1 MTNLIPFNTLSDLI
15 NHENWPSPVV
25 NARRTKNALLNHFD
39 YSEYTGLN
47 GEKVVVKKFKDGSYN
62 GPTLFDF
69 VERLDILCETAL
81 RLLDVNSSEY
91 KKQLERIQDAYQT
104 VLLNLN
110 EQCKIE
116 PIELKNILAGEK
128 DVIPTI
134 HLALDHLQQFVVSAM
149 TVIEPNVFYPDAK
162 NQTVNQKMK
171 KALARF
177 TSMESKLT
185 VEKQRPNF
193 INYYDLN
200 AITRV
205 SVARSIGEVIPSTE
219 RLNHQEGKLPN
230 FVECAMGYQAE
241 DSVIWQFQG
250 YRHSSYPPIKILDP
264 FERQRA
270 TAEIVKDMLR
280 ELARQKI
287 IKSANL
293 VQPIIELSLS
303 SLTLLSPIALLEAA
317 NITDKY
323 VLPPGESEYLQ
334 LQESYQALM
343 LYQNREID
351 LEVDGIKIKV
361 KLDVNLVNAASNTF
375 GVFVAKQ
382 GVTGKRLAQSWL
394 EHRINAQGF
403 NQYMR
408 KTEKFLSDGNSVF
421 EACSLDSDEL
431 TKLQVKLSSAY
442 GQLDSL
448 LSRGLQQAYQEQL
461 KAIQKIQDQIFA
473 IETNLMAKRKNFYI
487 KNKSLIKNRLEEIK
501 TQLASNNN
509 SSNNNSSDDNKKLQI
524 EQLYYQS
531 IAMYMDGQIEP
542 DQFGARY
549 LLVTQK
555 MGHAVDFFCKSGE
568 DRTGRMQNL
577 LEELCEFSRKNGYFP
592 RYDFKSCEINKQDAF
607 QQEEIA
613 TVVSEFSVSRDI
625 NDQNVHGA
633 RGLQITSALKVTP
646 MKIQLG
652 YPLKINQ
659 GLPNVSGD
667 LMGKLAKQVTFFKQE
682 KIKKAVERAP
692 KANVFLA
699 KHHLQG
705 FEGQLIREAQREP
718 YELQKNIPVRT
729 PVRAETAVTLN
740 EAGPTYEG
748 SLLKGK
754 DLAVETN
761 EYQAH
766 NQKGV
771 PINKQIVAVLEKD
784 SHGKIRDVTQ
794 VSPEAC
800 LSLQAERELAMHQA
814 HMVLRPPYKTSDGP
828 VVLSGQDLKQVARIH
843 AALLFLKDS
852 HPSFKDLKISVRGH
866 SERPTLEKNPTKQKQ
881 ANKIFIQA
889 QLGDAIFLSQQQK
902 EFRLFIEKARSMNQ
916 MGSFL
921 EGTSIRPFNDGKK

>member
-1 MTNLIPFNTLSDLI
+1 MPNLKPFNTLIDLI
-15 NHENWPSPVV
+15 NHGNWSPQVV
-25 NARRTKNALLNHFD
+25 NARRTKNAQLNKF
-39 YSEYTGLN
+39 EYLEYQGAQQQQ
-47 GEKVVVKKFKDGSYN
+47 VVVKKFKDNSYN

-69 VERLDILCETAL
+69 VERLEILRETAS
-81 RLLDVNSSEY
+81 RLLDSNSSEY
-91 KKQLERIQDAYQT
+91 AKQLKRIHDAYQT

-116 PIELKNILAGEK
+116 PIELKNILAREK
-128 DVIPTI
+128 DVIRTI

-241 DSVIWQFQG
+241 NSVIWQFQG

-287 IKSANL
+287 IKVANL
-293 VQPIIELSLS
+293 KQPIELSLS

-323 VLPPGESEYLQ
+323 ILPPGESEYLQ

-351 LEVDGIKIKV
+351 LEVDDGKIKV
-361 KLDVNLVNAASNTF
+361 KLDVNLVNAASNPL

-394 EHRINAQGF
+394 EHHINAQGF

-408 KTEKFLSDGNSVF
+408 KTEKFLFDRNSVF
-421 EACSLDSDEL
+421 KDCSLDSPGL
-431 TKLQVKLSSAY
+431 TELQVKLSSAY

-448 LSRGLQQAYQEQL
+448 LSSGSQQAYQEQL
-461 KAIQKIQDQIFA
+461 KAIQKIQDQIFV

-487 KNKSLIKNRLEEIK
+487 NNKSLIKVRLKNIEEK
-501 TQLASNNN
+501 LASKN
-509 SSNNNSSDDNKKLQI
+509 SFNHEKLQI

-531 IAMYMDGQIEP
+531 IAMYMDGKIEP

-577 LEELCEFSRKNGYFP
+577 LEELCEFSRKNRYFP
-592 RYDFKSCEINKQDAF
+592 HYNFESCEINAQDVI
-607 QQEEIA
+607 QQKKIA

-705 FEGQLIREAQREP
+705 FEGQLIREEQRKA
-718 YELQKNIPVRT
+718 YELGKYTPVRT
-729 PVRAETAVTLN
+729 PVRAETAVTLSD
-740 EAGPTYEG
+740 AGPTYEG

-754 DLAVETN
+754 ELAVEIN

-766 NQKGV
+766 NQKGE
-771 PINKQIVAVLEKD
+771 PIAKQIVAVLEKD

-794 VSPEAC
+794 VSPDAC

-889 QLGDAIFLSQQQK
+889 QLGEAIFLSQQQK
-902 EFRLFIEKARSMNQ
+902 EFRLFIEKARNMNQ